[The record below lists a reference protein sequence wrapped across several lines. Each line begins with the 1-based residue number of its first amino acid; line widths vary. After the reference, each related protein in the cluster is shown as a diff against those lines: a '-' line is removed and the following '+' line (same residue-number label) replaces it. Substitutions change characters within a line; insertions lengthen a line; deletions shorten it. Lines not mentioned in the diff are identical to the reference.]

1 LIERRGKKMKNIT
14 KSVKVIGQV
23 FDLLL
28 GGNFVYLSQEIKE
41 EYPVLNRAYP
51 TIRNPWL
58 K

>member
-1 LIERRGKKMKNIT
+1 MKNIT

-28 GGNFVYLSQEIKE
+28 GGNFVYPSQEVKE